1 VKRKRSG
8 SGQISEVHCAKCGKL
23 LLKEGV
29 QHGFLEIKCKKC
41 GGLTI
46 LEAEEG
52 RKLIRA
58 M

>member
-1 VKRKRSG
+1 
-8 SGQISEVHCAKCGKL
+8 
-23 LLKEGV
+23 V